1 MTRPISEWQELG
13 LMLRQRRNYLA
24 LTPEDV
30 FEKTHIS
37 VETVNRLETGFFN
50 EIPAIYLQD
59 FLKRY
64 AALLGLTEQRV
75 FDQYE
80 RGLAEY
86 ETKRERERHVHRVK
100 TRIGPLT
107 RWLKY
112 LVGLLAIV
120 LAVQFFIVMKLLD
133 ENQLNIRNDGPST
146 VTLTRDGNTYQL
158 EDKESLRFPGSG
170 TMTISNP
177 DKSVVVIQ
185 YGQYEKEIS
194 WTEFEVH

>member
-120 LAVQFFIVMKLLD
+120 LAVQFFIVIKLLD

-170 TMTISNP
+170 TMKISNP

-194 WTEFEVH
+194 WTVFEVH

>member
-120 LAVQFFIVMKLLD
+120 LAVQFFIVIKLLD

-170 TMTISNP
+170 TMKISNP

>member
-120 LAVQFFIVMKLLD
+120 LAVQFFIVIKLLD

-146 VTLTRDGNTYQL
+146 VTLTREGNTYQL

>member
-120 LAVQFFIVMKLLD
+120 LAVQFFIVIKLLD

-146 VTLTRDGNTYQL
+146 VTLTREGNTYRL

>member
-120 LAVQFFIVMKLLD
+120 LAVQFFIVIKLLD